1 MRPARRFVAVFLIG
15 LLASFGGILAVT
27 AGIDPY
33 GLSPL
38 DPDLGSLNAI
48 RMERRQLDRMIKPLE
63 AIEQQPRT
71 LLLGTSRVRQ
81 GFDGDSFA
89 GTGLAPAYNLGI
101 NFSSLNEST
110 TLLETILPFLPSVE
124 TIVFEFNFVH
134 YYYPK
139 GPQGVPAG
147 WQDLLHNLATA
158 FLSTDAVAASIRTV
172 LANRNYSGHYF
183 WIEEDGLMFMS
194 PASMVQDIEN
204 FFTNVVRPFPRFASG
219 PVQQGMLQHL
229 KAICD
234 RHGIRCIFAVLPYLP
249 ADLAYSDING
259 NWDGLVAAKREIM
272 ADFPILDMTMFN
284 RIDGAAQRRDDLLDR
299 REPLQA
305 AGRLLY
311 RRPPRGPGESGDSGE
326 FRHLA
331 HRRDLRCAHGGMA
344 GRHGCLE
351 GRASGRRRANPGLPG
366 AQPTG
371 LRDADR
377 TLTGKYSASPGSR
390 FGRRAAGLP
399 DCGIAAAMAS
409 GYAPAVQPEVES
421 LPS

>member
-284 RIDGAAQRRDDLLDR
+284 RITT
-299 REPLQA
+299 EPLSDGMTYWTDVNHFKPLVGSYIA
-305 AGRLLY
+305 DRLAGR
-311 RRPPRGPGESGDSGE
+311 E
-326 FRHLA
+326 
-331 HRRDLRCAHGGMA
+331 
-344 GRHGCLE
+344 
-351 GRASGRRRANPGLPG
+351 NPEIPENFGIW
-366 AQPTG
+366 
-371 LRDADR
+371 
-377 TLTGKYSASPGSR
+377 LTGETFAARMAEWRAGMDAWKAAHPDAVARIQASLERNPPV
-390 FGRRAAGLP
+390 FGTQIGH
-399 DCGIAAAMAS
+399 
-409 GYAPAVQPEVES
+409 
-421 LPS
+421 